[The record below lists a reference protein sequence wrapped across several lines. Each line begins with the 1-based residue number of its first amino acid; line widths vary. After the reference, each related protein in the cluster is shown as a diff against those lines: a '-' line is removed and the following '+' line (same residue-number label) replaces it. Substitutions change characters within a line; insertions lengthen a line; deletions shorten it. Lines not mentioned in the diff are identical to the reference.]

1 MRCFQI
7 ILVLLV
13 SAGFVG
19 IMASCVNDNGDV
31 VDFDV
36 PLVFEPALHEAVKSD
51 QKGTYSGDVP
61 FGVSAAVL
69 DLGSDWE
76 YDGSKA
82 ESFLSD
88 HKVERV
94 GDLWFPQNKCNW
106 PHISKSMTV
115 MAYSPYGAATE
126 CNFINGVVF
135 RDVNTLELEYP
146 LLYSNSI
153 ENLRKDVY
161 GGVVAVPFK
170 HALSSLSIKLK
181 KLVDISQRIVVSAVR
196 FNGVKYKG
204 DFRSIPY
211 AEWKLQDDVAV
222 LDFID
227 GSFDTS
233 QSPET
238 AGEQF
243 LVIPQHLS
251 GVFEVDFIYYTDAG
265 TYINQT
271 LSTRKVETYLEPG
284 RHYSYTLSVGI
295 DEVKFMLEVIDN
307 HLQ

>member
-1 MRCFQI
+1 M
-7 ILVLLV
+7 
-13 SAGFVG
+13 
-19 IMASCVNDNGDV
+19 
-31 VDFDV
+31 
-36 PLVFEPALHEAVKSD
+36 
-51 QKGTYSGDVP
+51 
-61 FGVSAAVL
+61 
-69 DLGSDWE
+69 
-76 YDGSKA
+76 
-82 ESFLSD
+82 
-88 HKVERV
+88 
-94 GDLWFPQNKCNW
+94 
-106 PHISKSMTV
+106 
-115 MAYSPYGAATE
+115 
-126 CNFINGVVF
+126 
-135 RDVNTLELEYP
+135 
-146 LLYSNSI
+146 
-153 ENLRKDVY
+153 
-161 GGVVAVPFK
+161 
-170 HALSSLSIKLK
+170 
-181 KLVDISQRIVVSAVR
+181 
-196 FNGVKYKG
+196 
-204 DFRSIPY
+204 
-211 AEWKLQDDVAV
+211 